1 MTNFGVLA
9 NLCFMK
15 TLLTIFT
22 LVFTVMFSSTS
33 FAGWT
38 KVTVSL
44 KGNTFYVDFRRIKKD
59 RGYVY
64 WWEMQNLLKP
74 DKDGDLSYKYYSQSD
89 CKLFRYKV
97 LSNTYHTQP
106 MGEGT
111 PSTSSNKPDKEWR
124 YPTPNSAMEIVLKK
138 VCSR

>member
-1 MTNFGVLA
+1 
-9 NLCFMK
+9 MK

-74 DKDGDLSYKYYSQSD
+74 DKDGDLSYSGYHQGD
-89 CKLFRYKV
+89 CKLFRVKYLKFFFYKESMGNG
-97 LSNTYHTQP
+97 LGRTNTPKNPKWH
-106 MGEGT
+106 
-111 PSTSSNKPDKEWR
+111 
-124 YPTPNSAMEIVLKK
+124 YPRPNSSGKTILKS